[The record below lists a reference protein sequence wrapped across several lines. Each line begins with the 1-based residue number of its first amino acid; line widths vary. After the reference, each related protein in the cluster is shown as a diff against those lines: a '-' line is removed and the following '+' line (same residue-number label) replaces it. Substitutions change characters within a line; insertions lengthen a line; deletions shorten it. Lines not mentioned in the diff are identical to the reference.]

1 MKWFFIF
8 FSALLMH
15 TEKATAQVVKA
26 DTIVQQNVRISGVSV
41 EMQETSKYADSLRH
55 RRIKRTIL
63 KSTAIPGWGQI
74 SNRQAWKVPLVAAAV
89 TIPVVLFISNL
100 KEYRALRDA
109 YIIRLDNDPTND
121 NDIPEK
127 YQPLSDNSI
136 KYYRDSYRQNVDY
149 SALVFILAWGLNVV
163 DAAVFANLRDFDVS
177 DKLSLKL
184 KPTIN
189 LYGQS
194 GVGLV
199 LTFRDAKK
207 SKPFFTN

>member
-1 MKWFFIF
+1 
-8 FSALLMH
+8 MH
-15 TEKATAQVVKA
+15 IEKATAQVVKA

-41 EMQETSKYADSLRH
+41 EMQETSKHADSLRH